1 MFSYKKKIYDIH
13 LNVCVSQEETEISH
27 REAEETFS
35 RCQPLSHFLVTFPPT
50 VPISISYEE
59 AAKCCTKC
67 FILPHL
73 CLHPSISGVLIWTHC
88 SCLCRSLAL
97 LQAKLHAV
105 LLELR
110 SWGWLFMG
118 WLEEGQSNCFAH
130 FLPHLS
136 FFLQPLSSGEGSW
149 KSPIS
154 FKPLSGQFSGKTRN
168 SISKPQIDSQKCV
181 ELLSGGKGFLLL
193 LFTVS

>member
-1 MFSYKKKIYDIH
+1 MFSCKKKIYDIH

-50 VPISISYEE
+50 VPISISYKE

-97 LQAKLHAV
+97 LQAKVKKNEIACCPLGTKV
-105 LLELR
+105 LGLVVHEVGWRKDNPIVLR
-110 SWGWLFMG
+110 TS
-118 WLEEGQSNCFAH
+118 C
-130 FLPHLS
+130 PIY
-136 FFLQPLSSGEGSW
+136 PSSC
-149 KSPIS
+149 
-154 FKPLSGQFSGKTRN
+154 RH
-168 SISKPQIDSQKCV
+168 
-181 ELLSGGKGFLLL
+181 
-193 LFTVS
+193 